1 MEGKLQ
7 TLLVS
12 ALLFIPLIA
21 PTIAGE
27 WGTDT
32 WLSSVIS
39 EERLA
44 SGDEFGCQG
53 YEGIVTIDEPWVI
66 AACKE
71 YLEGQTNASRWG
83 NSPISFGIDSDVIN
97 AELGASLK
105 NSGFQIVGDMVEE
118 APEGLS
124 IANRNGASLEKGVA
138 DKSLIESA
146 EEDSL
151 VSVHWRARIG
161 DLRVREDKE
170 VISWIEQQPVWFTTW
185 GEWHN
190 HRESGISTTAFV
202 NGSTITIDSS
212 PQQVGT
218 GTWSVP
224 GTVMIAFESTVA
236 DVSDSEGKSL
246 PLLTGNERKLV
257 IGWRHVEGG
266 IIVTQYPHSTVIVE
280 LETSTDIVET
290 TPMATF
296 NDLDYSITI
305 VGHHTTNLFRWTQ
318 DFSGTE
324 LTFTWLVERPTDD
337 VVGWKLPLFA
347 LTMLIAVPLSI
358 VFLLRNDQFWGS
370 RVQDH

>member
-1 MEGKLQ
+1 MQ

-12 ALLFIPLIA
+12 ALLFIPLFA
-21 PTIAGE
+21 PSVVGE

-32 WLSSVIS
+32 WLSSVIA

-53 YEGIVTIDEPWVI
+53 YEGIVTTDDPWVI

-105 NSGFQIVGDMVEE
+105 NSGFQIVGDMVEG

-138 DKSLIESA
+138 DKTLIESA

-161 DLRVREDKE
+161 DLRVREDKD
-170 VISWIEQQPVWFTTW
+170 VISWIEEQPVWFTTW

-190 HRESGISTTAFV
+190 HRESGLYTTAFV
-202 NGSTITIDSS
+202 NGSTISIISS

-218 GTWSVP
+218 DSWSVP
-224 GTVMIAFESTVA
+224 GTVFIEFDSTVVE
-236 DVSDSEGKSL
+236 VSDSAGQSM
-246 PLLTGNERKLV
+246 PLLTGTERKLV
-257 IGWRHVEGG
+257 IGWRQVDGG
-266 IIVTQYPHSTVIVE
+266 IIVTQDPHSTVIVE
-280 LETSTDIVET
+280 LENSTDKVET

-324 LTFTWLVERPTDD
+324 LTFTWLVERPTADI
-337 VVGWKLPLFA
+337 VGWKLPLFA

-358 VFLLRNDQFWGS
+358 VFLLRNDQFSGA
-370 RVQDH
+370 RGQDH